1 MTARLYTIRHYASA
15 AVHYTA
21 TAGLLATTALIAPA
35 RVIAAA
41 AALIGG
47 IRYAS
52 IKSQRKI
59 FEENLM
65 RHPDVSDVSPTL
77 GKIAQDL
84 YKASGLKAEDY
95 PIYDFRLD
103 ENKIADKS
111 EDVRKKLSETFNT
124 MAEAHNAAAMNFGKP
139 VIMISKPLLALL
151 DEAEEK
157 AVLAH
162 EFAHAKA
169 QHNQLGLPQRLAAG
183 VIGTSNAITRIG
195 AFLSAGWVGVPVA
208 IISGLAATGAALK
221 HGAPKDEPAPQ
232 ADAAGAVMPA
242 ARLLKKQ
249 AQLRA
254 ARVGGLVTLAVVT
267 AFNPVYPIVYAVT
280 KAIGAA
286 TKFVTS
292 AFSRSNEY
300 QADRGAVE
308 LGANPLALIGALRK
322 MKAVQ
327 EISLKET
334 FGDALP
340 KPGKL
345 KTAWKNAN
353 ATHPTI
359 PRRVARLA
367 SIAKKKGYDAAQID
381 AAVNSN
387 ISIGPEHRMAP
398 ALIEKMLAR

>member
-1 MTARLYTIRHYASA
+1 MTAHLYTLRHYASA

-21 TAGLLATTALIAPA
+21 TAGLLATTALVAPA
-35 RVIAAA
+35 WVIGAAA
-41 AALIGG
+41 VLIGG
-47 IRYAS
+47 ISYAS
-52 IKSQRKI
+52 IKTQRKI

-84 YKASGLKAEDY
+84 YKASGLKADDY
-95 PIYDFRLD
+95 PIYDFRID
-103 ENKIADKS
+103 ESKVADKS
-111 EDVRKKLSETFNT
+111 EEVRKKLSESFNT
-124 MAEAHNAAAMNFGKP
+124 MAAAHNAAAMNFGKP

-169 QHNQLGLPQRLAAG
+169 RHNHLGLPQRLAAG
-183 VIGTSNAITRIG
+183 VIGASNGITRLG

-208 IISGLAATGAALK
+208 IVSGLVAAGMAMKHGKQPDGQAPLPDEYAAT
-221 HGAPKDEPAPQ
+221 
-232 ADAAGAVMPA
+232 PA
-242 ARLLKKQ
+242 ARLVKKQ
-249 AQLRA
+249 MQQRA
-254 ARVGGLVTLAVVT
+254 ARVGGFVTLAVVT
-267 AFNPVYPIVYAVT
+267 AFNPVYPVVYAIT
-280 KAIGAA
+280 KTIGAA
-286 TKFVTS
+286 AKFVTS

-308 LGANPLALIGALRK
+308 LGASPLALISALRK

-327 EISLKET
+327 EVSLKET

-340 KPGKL
+340 KAGKL

-367 SIAKKKGYDAAQID
+367 DIAKKKGYDAAQID

-387 ISIGPEHRMAP
+387 IAIGPEHRMAP